1 MSKPELKVVEGGGM
15 DKQRALEAAL
25 AQIDKNFGKGS
36 IMRLGEGSQV
46 RDVEAIPTG
55 SLGLDLA
62 LGIGGLPR
70 GRVVEIYGPESSGK
84 TTLALHCIA
93 EAQKKGGICAF
104 VDAEHA
110 LDPVYAKKLGVNV
123 EDLLVSQPD
132 TGEQALEIADT
143 LVRSGAIDVLII
155 DSVAALTPKAEL
167 EGEMGDSL
175 PGLQA
180 RLMSQALRK
189 LTASISRSHGM
200 VIFINQIRMKIG
212 VMFGNPETTTG
223 GNALKFYSSVRL
235 DIRRIGAIKDRDE
248 IVGNQTRVKV
258 VKNKVA
264 PPFKQVEFD
273 IMYGEGISKLGELID
288 LGVKGN
294 IVEKSGAWFS
304 YDGQRIGQ
312 GRENAK
318 AFLRDNPK
326 LANAIEREIR
336 TNAGLVADHLLVEPD
351 PKESAEAPE
360 ANPDDEGSG
369 EELKAASGGKTRP
382 AVTFWTGQLGA
393 GKRGVALLRRHMPQL
408 FRPGGPGASD
418 RRGNLPTPGAVGA
431 ETC

>member
-1 MSKPELKVVEGGGM
+1 M

-36 IMRLGEGSQV
+36 IMRLGENNHAH
-46 RDVEAIPTG
+46 DIEAIPTG

-84 TTLALHCIA
+84 TTLALHVVA
-93 EAQKKGGICAF
+93 EAQKSGGTCAF
-104 VDAEHA
+104 IDAEHA
-110 LDPVYAKKLGVNV
+110 LDPVYAKKLGVAV

-143 LVRSGAIDVLII
+143 LVRSGAIDVLIV

-189 LTASISRSHGM
+189 LTGSISRSRGM

-212 VMFGNPETTTG
+212 VMFGSPETTTG

-273 IMYGEGISKLGELID
+273 IMYGEGISKHGELID
-288 LGVKGN
+288 LGVKAN

-304 YDGQRIGQ
+304 YEGQRVGQ

-318 AFLRDNPK
+318 AFLRNNPK
-326 LANAIEREIR
+326 VATAIERAIR
-336 TNAGLVADHLLVEPD
+336 DNAGLVSDHLLVEPD
-351 PKESAEAPE
+351 LDAEGA
-360 ANPDDEGSG
+360 EGG
-369 EELKAASGGKTRP
+369 KAALKPVEASTEED
-382 AVTFWTGQLGA
+382 A
-393 GKRGVALLRRHMPQL
+393 
-408 FRPGGPGASD
+408 GPGQSKRA
-418 RRGNLPTPGAVGA
+418 RR
-431 ETC
+431 